1 MAEAALSRV
10 DHTPAQAGAG
20 DSRIVAGPGYREIPR
35 CKLPLTTEAAQN
47 EYDLVARTLFDAG
60 KLDLFHHSQL
70 SIYASMFDKIAGN
83 STATSGRDRD
93 LLQRALEALKL
104 DELQSGP
111 IASAKGAPVNK
122 FAGAGFSARRR

>member
-20 DSRIVAGPGYREIPR
+20 DTRVVAGPGYREIPR

-70 SIYASMFDKIAGN
+70 SIYASMFDKIASGAN
-83 STATSGRDRD
+83 ASGRDRD

-104 DELQSGP
+104 DELNSGP
-111 IASAKGAPVNK
+111 IAASKGAPVNK